1 MIDIHCHILPN
12 VDDGSESLEESIEM
26 AKIAESEGITKIINT
41 SHCHFD
47 FKYKKGNELKL
58 ELEKFNQALKEE
70 NINIEVLLGN
80 ELYYTSDLI
89 ERFDELDFFSMNNSK
104 YILMEFSPINFPKN
118 IEDVIY
124 EIKIRGYIPIIA
136 HAERYKQVQ
145 EDVNIVLDCIKEGAL
160 IQVNASSILGKNG
173 EKAEDTS
180 KKLLDNNMVHFVATD
195 AHSSNRRRPLIKDSY
210 NYILKNYGK
219 EVSEKLFIEN
229 PTAVIENRDISI
241 LNPTKY
247 EEKRSFLK
255 RLFRK

>member
-26 AKIAESEGITKIINT
+26 AKIAESEGITKIVNT

-173 EKAEDTS
+173 EKVEDTS

>member
-26 AKIAESEGITKIINT
+26 AKIAESEGITKIVNT

-219 EVSEKLFIEN
+219 EVAEKLFIEN
-229 PTAVIENRDISI
+229 PTSVIENRDISI

>member
-26 AKIAESEGITKIINT
+26 AKIAESEGITKIVNT

-58 ELEKFNQALKEE
+58 ELEKFNQVLKEE

-210 NYILKNYGK
+210 NYILRNYGK

>member
-26 AKIAESEGITKIINT
+26 AKIAESEGITRIVNT

-58 ELEKFNQALKEE
+58 ELEKFNQVLKEE

-89 ERFDELDFFSMNNSK
+89 ERFNELDFFSMNNSK

-145 EDVNIVLDCIKEGAL
+145 EDVNIMLDCIKEGAL

-173 EKAEDTS
+173 ENVEDTS

-229 PTAVIENRDISI
+229 PTSVIENRDISI

>member
-12 VDDGSESLEESIEM
+12 VDDGSESLEESIAM
-26 AKIAESEGITKIINT
+26 AKIAESEGITRIVNT

-58 ELEKFNQALKEE
+58 ELEKFNQVLKEE

-219 EVSEKLFIEN
+219 EVAEKLFIEN
-229 PTAVIENRDISI
+229 PTSVIENRDINI

>member
-26 AKIAESEGITKIINT
+26 AKIAESEGITKIVNT

-58 ELEKFNQALKEE
+58 ELEKFNQVLKEE

-89 ERFDELDFFSMNNSK
+89 ERFNELDFFSMNNSK

-145 EDVNIVLDCIKEGAL
+145 EDVNIMLDCIKEGAL

-173 EKAEDTS
+173 ENVEDTS

>member
-12 VDDGSESLEESIEM
+12 VDDGSESLEESITM
-26 AKIAESEGITKIINT
+26 AKIAESEGITKIVNT

-58 ELEKFNQALKEE
+58 ELEKFNQVLKEE

>member
-12 VDDGSESLEESIEM
+12 VDDGSESLEESIAM
-26 AKIAESEGITKIINT
+26 AKIAESEGITRIVNT

-58 ELEKFNQALKEE
+58 ELEKFNQVLKEE

-173 EKAEDTS
+173 ENVEDTS

>member
-12 VDDGSESLEESIEM
+12 VDDGSESLEESITM
-26 AKIAESEGITKIINT
+26 AKIAESEGITKIVNT

-173 EKAEDTS
+173 EKVEDTS

>member
-26 AKIAESEGITKIINT
+26 AKIAESEGITRIVNT

-80 ELYYTSDLI
+80 ELYYTRDLI
-89 ERFDELDFFSMNNSK
+89 ERFNELDFFSMNNSK

-173 EKAEDTS
+173 ENVEDTS

>member
-26 AKIAESEGITKIINT
+26 AKIAESEGITRIVNT

-58 ELEKFNQALKEE
+58 ELEKFNQVLKEE

-89 ERFDELDFFSMNNSK
+89 ERFNELDFFSMNNSK

-173 EKAEDTS
+173 ENVEDTS

>member
-12 VDDGSESLEESIEM
+12 VDDGSESLEESITM
-26 AKIAESEGITKIINT
+26 AKIAESEGITKIVNT

-58 ELEKFNQALKEE
+58 ELEKFNQVLKEE

-89 ERFDELDFFSMNNSK
+89 ERFNELDFFSMNNSK

-229 PTAVIENRDISI
+229 PTSVIENRDINI

>member
-12 VDDGSESLEESIEM
+12 VDDGSESLEESIAM
-26 AKIAESEGITKIINT
+26 AKIAESEGITKIVNT

-58 ELEKFNQALKEE
+58 ELEKFNQVLKEE
-70 NINIEVLLGN
+70 NINIEVILGN

>member
-12 VDDGSESLEESIEM
+12 VDDGSESLEESIAM
-26 AKIAESEGITKIINT
+26 AKIAESEGITKIVNT

-173 EKAEDTS
+173 EKTEDTS

-195 AHSSNRRRPLIKDSY
+195 AHSSNRRRPLIKNSY

>member
-26 AKIAESEGITKIINT
+26 AKIAESEGITRIVNT

-219 EVSEKLFIEN
+219 EVAEKLFIEN
-229 PTAVIENRDISI
+229 PTSVIENRDINI

>member
-12 VDDGSESLEESIEM
+12 VDDGSESLEESIAM
-26 AKIAESEGITKIINT
+26 AKIAESEGITKIVNT

-89 ERFDELDFFSMNNSK
+89 ERFNELDFFSMNNSK

-173 EKAEDTS
+173 EKVEDTS

>member
-12 VDDGSESLEESIEM
+12 VDDGSESLEESIAM
-26 AKIAESEGITKIINT
+26 AKIAESEGITKIVNT

-160 IQVNASSILGKNG
+160 IQVNASSILCKNG

>member
-26 AKIAESEGITKIINT
+26 AKIAESEGITRIVNT

-160 IQVNASSILGKNG
+160 IQVNSSSILGKNG

>member
-12 VDDGSESLEESIEM
+12 VDDGSESLEESIAM
-26 AKIAESEGITKIINT
+26 AKIAESEGITRIVNT

-219 EVSEKLFIEN
+219 EVAEKLFIEN

>member
-26 AKIAESEGITKIINT
+26 AKIAESEGITKIVNT

-70 NINIEVLLGN
+70 NINIEVILGN

>member
-26 AKIAESEGITKIINT
+26 AKIAESEGITKIVNT

>member
-26 AKIAESEGITKIINT
+26 AKIAESEGITKIVNT

-58 ELEKFNQALKEE
+58 ELEKFNQVLKEE

-89 ERFDELDFFSMNNSK
+89 ERFNELDFFSMNNSK
-104 YILMEFSPINFPKN
+104 YILIEFSPINFPKN

>member
-12 VDDGSESLEESIEM
+12 VDDGSESLEESIAM
-26 AKIAESEGITKIINT
+26 AKIAESEGITKIVNT

-89 ERFDELDFFSMNNSK
+89 ERFNELDFFSMNNSK

-160 IQVNASSILGKNG
+160 IQVNSSSILGKNG

>member
-26 AKIAESEGITKIINT
+26 AKIAESEGITRIVNT

-58 ELEKFNQALKEE
+58 ELEKFNQVLKEE

>member
-12 VDDGSESLEESIEM
+12 VDDGSESLEESIAM
-26 AKIAESEGITKIINT
+26 AKIAESEGITRIVNT

-58 ELEKFNQALKEE
+58 ELEKFNQVLKEE

-89 ERFDELDFFSMNNSK
+89 ERFNELDFFSMNNSK
-104 YILMEFSPINFPKN
+104 YILMEFSTLNFPKN

>member
-26 AKIAESEGITKIINT
+26 AKIAESEGITRIVNT

-219 EVSEKLFIEN
+219 EVAEKLFIEN

>member
-12 VDDGSESLEESIEM
+12 VDDGSESLEESIAM
-26 AKIAESEGITKIINT
+26 AKIAESEGITKIVNT

-89 ERFDELDFFSMNNSK
+89 ERFNELDFFSMNNSK

-145 EDVNIVLDCIKEGAL
+145 EDVNIVLDCIKECAL

>member
-12 VDDGSESLEESIEM
+12 VDDGSESLEESIAM
-26 AKIAESEGITKIINT
+26 AKIAESEGITKIVNT

-58 ELEKFNQALKEE
+58 ELEKFNQVLKEE

-80 ELYYTSDLI
+80 ELYYTRDLI
-89 ERFDELDFFSMNNSK
+89 ERFNELDFFSMNNSK

>member
-26 AKIAESEGITKIINT
+26 AKIAESEGITRIVNT

>member
-26 AKIAESEGITKIINT
+26 AKIAESEGITRIVNT

-145 EDVNIVLDCIKEGAL
+145 EDVNIVLDCIKEGTL

>member
-26 AKIAESEGITKIINT
+26 AKIAESEGITKIVNT

-58 ELEKFNQALKEE
+58 ELEKFNQVLKEE

-219 EVSEKLFIEN
+219 EVAEKLFIEN

>member
-12 VDDGSESLEESIEM
+12 VDDGSESLEESIAM
-26 AKIAESEGITKIINT
+26 AKIAESEGITKIVNT

-58 ELEKFNQALKEE
+58 ELEKFNQVLKEE

-89 ERFDELDFFSMNNSK
+89 ERFNELDFFSMNNSK

-124 EIKIRGYIPIIA
+124 EIKIRGYILIIA

>member
-26 AKIAESEGITKIINT
+26 AKIAESEGITKIVNT

-210 NYILKNYGK
+210 NYILRNYGK

>member
-1 MIDIHCHILPN
+1 M
-12 VDDGSESLEESIEM
+12 
-26 AKIAESEGITKIINT
+26 
-41 SHCHFD
+41 
-47 FKYKKGNELKL
+47 
-58 ELEKFNQALKEE
+58 
-70 NINIEVLLGN
+70 
-80 ELYYTSDLI
+80 
-89 ERFDELDFFSMNNSK
+89 
-104 YILMEFSPINFPKN
+104 
-118 IEDVIY
+118 
-124 EIKIRGYIPIIA
+124 
-136 HAERYKQVQ
+136 
-145 EDVNIVLDCIKEGAL
+145 LDCIKEGAL